1 MLRGIWKEVRK
12 SGLPKVRN
20 AFKSEFKK
28 RNQGL
33 TNLLQREAQ
42 EAFEE
47 RKNMAKKLGEEAGT
61 KLMIPLFLML
71 AVVFVIVTV
80 PAF

>member
-1 MLRGIWKEVRK
+1 M
-12 SGLPKVRN
+12 
-20 AFKSEFKK
+20 
-28 RNQGL
+28 

-71 AVVFVIVTV
+71 AVVFVVVTV
-80 PAF
+80 PAFLTIQI